1 MPNILLLE
9 DSPDMQ
15 FMMKSLLEM
24 EGYKVLCL
32 NNGREGL
39 HFLSKARILPD
50 VIITDMYM
58 PEMDGLAFLKAVRG
72 NAEWAR
78 VRVVMLSAE
87 SNEVDAARKNGANA
101 YMLKPLDMDHFNKVL
116 RKWGLIG

>member
-1 MPNILLLE
+1 
-9 DSPDMQ
+9 
-15 FMMKSLLEM
+15 
-24 EGYKVLCL
+24 
-32 NNGREGL
+32 
-39 HFLSKARILPD
+39 

-58 PEMDGLAFLKAVRG
+58 PEMDGLSFLKAMRG
-72 NAEWAR
+72 NEAWAR

-87 SNEVDAARKNGANA
+87 SNEVDAARKSGANA